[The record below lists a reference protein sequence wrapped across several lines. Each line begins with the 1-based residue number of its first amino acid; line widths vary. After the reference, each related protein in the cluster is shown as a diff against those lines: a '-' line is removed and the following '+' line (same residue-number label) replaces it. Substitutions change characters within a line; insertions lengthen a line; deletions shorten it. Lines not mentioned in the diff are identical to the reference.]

1 MGTTSQTGLGWIGKL
16 SDGWTAKLELY
27 HGMSGVE
34 GGLLEL
40 QGDSTSWMLTS
51 RTVGR
56 CGALLR
62 S

>member
-34 GGLLEL
+34 GGGECS
-40 QGDSTSWMLTS
+40 QGLTLKLDADKPH
-51 RTVGR
+51 GW
-56 CGALLR
+56 
-62 S
+62 